1 MTKKI
6 LPNKNFSF
14 FLKVYY
20 SDTDALG
27 IVNNVKY
34 FYFMEKARF
43 EYWESLSLNV
53 TNDIAQG
60 KYKPVLVHQ
69 ECNYYHSLK
78 AGDKIKVEVKVS
90 KIGETSLTT
99 NYYIKKN
106 NLLVAN
112 GKTVHVFLNKKN
124 KKIKVPE
131 EVVKKVVS
139 ANHIGVTNEQ

>member
-6 LPNKNFSF
+6 LHNKTEFSLP
-14 FLKVYY
+14 LKVYY

-27 IVNNVKY
+27 IVNNIKY
-34 FYFMEKARF
+34 FYFIEKARF
-43 EYWESLSLNV
+43 EYWESLGLNV
-53 TNDIAQG
+53 VQDISKG

-78 AGDKIKVEVKVS
+78 AGDKINVKVNVS

-99 NYYIKKN
+99 EYFIKKD
-106 NLLVAN
+106 NLLVAYGN
-112 GKTVHVFLNKKN
+112 TVHVFLNKQN

-131 EVVKKVVS
+131 EIVRKV
-139 ANHIGVTNEQ
+139 AITN